1 MLSCLPKVTQCSD
14 LESSSYDS
22 IVLVTPDLGPVTHP
36 VLSSAL
42 SAVASVDAKALTSV
56 TLVPVSLPCK
66 RLVLSPTG
74 PLDRDYDD
82 VRWVHHV
89 MTGTR
94 LHTLLCCQ
102 EVL

>member
-1 MLSCLPKVTQCSD
+1 MLSCVPKVTQCSN
-14 LESSSYDS
+14 LETGDHDS
-22 IVLVTPDLGPVTHP
+22 IVLVTPDLGPVSHT

-56 TLVPVSLPCK
+56 SLVPVSLPAK

-82 VRWVHHV
+82 VR
-89 MTGTR
+89 
-94 LHTLLCCQ
+94 
-102 EVL
+102 